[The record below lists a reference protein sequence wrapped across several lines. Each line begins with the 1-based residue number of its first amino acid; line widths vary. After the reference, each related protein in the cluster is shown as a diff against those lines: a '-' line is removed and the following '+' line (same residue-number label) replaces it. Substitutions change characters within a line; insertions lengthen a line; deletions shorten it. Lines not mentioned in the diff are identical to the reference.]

1 MIFGRCEGGTFG
13 NGTGL
18 TSSLDCEPVQTGYWA
33 PTGAALPEE
42 CFSGFYCPGRANDDK
57 NGDKP
62 GSKPIIVPKGSST
75 ESKVVKTVEKDMT
88 LPITREE
95 YNETAVRHEL
105 AALYGVP
112 VELIEL
118 SLPDAR
124 RRRLHTRALLA
135 MDKTGTGGSGHGRA
149 RALTSGLQI
158 TITIK
163 SAGPPSSPSSGSTS
177 SAPAT
182 IDFNALV
189 AAVNSVDDAAL
200 GSSMSSALGKNVTVT
215 STAPQTMDVT
225 LIVEKDCP
233 LGYWCSAGEETKC
246 EVGTYNPN
254 LNVLSATGCLACPM
268 PNAITLQEAS
278 TSLSDCVCD
287 TVKGF
292 VEIHAAD
299 GNRTCVCSPGW
310 APNEATPAVCVPCGL
325 RTYKESYSNNAC
337 QSCPADADTLT
348 NASQAE
354 TDCVCTKGMFDNEV
368 TLSNRTCVTC
378 PSNTGCANEQS
389 PWYAPGVT
397 LHSLPVERNSWR
409 SHMDSAL
416 IKPCITQDACEG
428 GPVSCMTVYCHEYGN
443 RTGPGCRQG
452 HTGPYCE
459 VCIPNFYKSQGLCK
473 ECTEDGVFIASL
485 VAPAAIVIFLIV
497 LCALFLRGKLKG
509 NSSGK
514 YVAKTGGQRA
524 MEHMVDDVFGHDE
537 ADGSLVEDQ
546 ERRVAKA
553 TLKWVRQKSKAA
565 GSGKRCQIAM
575 PKGLQVDFKILVSL
589 VQVLGALKVTFS
601 IPFPPIYSFVMR
613 WMSVLEMNLLEI
625 APLSCQGFKTNFHS
639 LLVVRTALPALWLTI
654 CFAAKACC
662 RCGTRAE
669 AVADKMLSTAFF
681 VLFLVY
687 PTNAQKLFLMFLCE
701 DFEDGS
707 KVLRADWEIDCKST
721 EHAVVYTAY
730 TIFMLLVPMGPFGTP
745 IIYAWLVNSA
755 YGSTIR
761 RMRANEKL
769 MLELR
774 EEALADEYVKRL
786 TVQAKTVAMQAPWGK
801 AAKRSRKPN
810 PVTVPTDDDLPDAVK
825 QRIAA
830 LGEAQEEHLASLPD
844 YMKKL
849 LSGYNYRNAGFES
862 YECVRKLA
870 LVCMPS
876 FFQPGSPAQLI
887 FGLLVCFVTFGMYT
901 AIKPYEEARAN
912 VLAQI
917 CQVQIFFALVS
928 AIALSFDQSDKDAST
943 RTLDIMLTVL
953 TFMPLAIGIALRT
966 PLIRLLDAA
975 ERAKFERKLRR
986 RCCGRA
992 AISGEERPAPAPAAS
1007 AQDVSTI
1014 VPLSYV
1020 DPSALPLAM
1029 SVPQAFPIS
1038 QAMPI
1043 AEPMGN
1049 PTLPAK
1055 AAPAPA
1061 VPTMAVT
1068 MLTGAGGQSDNQRG
1082 APLSQ
1087 DSSSSPSESHSKLLL
1102 GISNKIQ
1109 ELMSPVTS
1117 EAEIDKTAAGSSQ
1130 SKSLGPLPAAE
1141 GQGALG
1147 A

>member
-1 MIFGRCEGGTFG
+1 MQCFLGRCEGGTFG

-18 TSSLDCEPVQTGYWA
+18 TSSLDCEPVQTGFWA

-75 ESKVVKTVEKDMT
+75 ESKTVKTVEKDMT

-163 SAGPPSSPSSGSTS
+163 TAGPPSSPSSGSTS

-200 GSSMSSALGKNVTVT
+200 GSSLSSALGKNVTVT
-215 STAPQTMDVT
+215 STAPKTVDVT

-246 EVGTYNPN
+246 EVGTFNPK

-287 TVKGF
+287 TAKGF

-299 GNRTCVCSPGW
+299 GNRTCVCPPGW
-310 APNEATPAVCVPCGL
+310 APNEATPAVCVPCGV

-368 TLSNRTCVTC
+368 AVSNRTCVTC

-397 LHSLPVERNSWR
+397 LHSLPVERNFWR

-443 RTGPGCRQG
+443 RTGPSCRQG

-459 VCIPNFYKSQGLCK
+459 VCILNFYKSQGLCK
-473 ECTEDGVFIASL
+473 ECTQDGVFMASL
-485 VAPAAIVIFLIV
+485 VAPAAILSFFIL
-497 LCALFLRGKLKG
+497 LCALFLRGRLKG

-514 YVAKTGGQRA
+514 YMAKTGSQKA
-524 MEHMVDDVFGHDE
+524 MEHAVDDVFGHDE
-537 ADGSLVEDQ
+537 ADGSLIEDQ
-546 ERRVAKA
+546 EKRVVNA
-553 TLKWVRQKSKAA
+553 TLKWARQQSKAA
-565 GSGKRCQIAM
+565 GSEKTCLKQISM
-575 PKGLQVDFKILVSL
+575 PAGLQVDFKILISL
-589 VQVLGALKVTFS
+589 VQVLGSLKVTFS

-613 WMSVLEMNLLEI
+613 WLSVLEFNLLEI
-625 APLSCQGFKTNFHS
+625 TPLSCQGFKTNFHS
-639 LLVVRTALPALWLTI
+639 LLVIRTALPALYLTI

-669 AVADKMLSTAFF
+669 VVSDKLLSTAFF

-701 DFEDGS
+701 KFEDGS
-707 KVLRADWEIDCKST
+707 EVLRADWEIDCKST

-745 IIYAWLVNSA
+745 IIYAWLVKSA
-755 YGSTIR
+755 YGSTIC

-769 MLELR
+769 MLQLR

-786 TVQAKTVAMQAPWGK
+786 KAQAKAVALHTSSRK
-801 AAKRSRKPN
+801 AAKGTKMPKPVA
-810 PVTVPTDDDLPDAVK
+810 VTTPTDDDLPAEVK
-825 QRIAA
+825 QRID
-830 LGEAQEEHLASLPD
+830 GIQEEQKRYLASLPD

-870 LVCMPS
+870 LVCMPA

-887 FGLLVCFVTFGMYT
+887 FGLLVCFITFGMYT
-901 AIKPYEEARAN
+901 AVKPYEEARAN

-928 AIALSFDQSDKDAST
+928 AIALSFDEADKDASS
-943 RTLDIMLTVL
+943 RSLDVMLTVL
-953 TFMPLAIGIALRT
+953 TFMPLVIGVLLRT
-966 PLIRLLDAA
+966 PLIRLIDAA
-975 ERAKFERKLRR
+975 ERANFERKLRR
-986 RCCGRA
+986 RCCGRVV
-992 AISGEERPAPAPAAS
+992 ISSEAQPQVQAPAPAPPASTQAAS
-1007 AQDVSTI
+1007 AI
-1014 VPLSYV
+1014 VMQSELVASNLPV
-1020 DPSALPLAM
+1020 PPAL
-1029 SVPQAFPIS
+1029 
-1038 QAMPI
+1038 
-1043 AEPMGN
+1043 
-1049 PTLPAK
+1049 
-1055 AAPAPA
+1055 PA
-1061 VPTMAVT
+1061 VPKIAAPESAPMQSNE
-1068 MLTGAGGQSDNQRG
+1068 AGHTT
-1082 APLSQ
+1082 
-1087 DSSSSPSESHSKLLL
+1087 SESQRSLPP
-1102 GISNKIQ
+1102 GIIADLSDRIKDLFSPPEAAMPAGSAAALDGSPVVPLVTTSPAQPSTVAAFPLTDERTPSNKDA
-1109 ELMSPVTS
+1109 MYYD
-1117 EAEIDKTAAGSSQ
+1117 A
-1130 SKSLGPLPAAE
+1130 
-1141 GQGALG
+1141 
-1147 A
+1147 